1 MSRGGVSFSV
11 GRDHRDRDRCDQP
24 PCSMQRPTPLHRRPS
39 LPPSLSLSLPRPPF
53 YSAPLPPLPARE
65 GPRTCTT
72 PTTTPSPSFTGHVI
86 AKSIP
91 NANRAFPR
99 GSNSSL
105 VPFFERSL
113 FFEGIGGGPRGY
125 RRGILGREDGK
136 LTKRRRERGR
146 GTKRRRLVSGLAAL
160 GGNSSRL
167 AIKHGWADG

>member
-53 YSAPLPPLPARE
+53 YSPPLPPLPARE

-105 VPFFERSL
+105 VPFFREILVFRGDWRRTARISKRYPRARRRKVDKEEAR
-113 FFEGIGGGPRGY
+113 EGKGNETKEAGFGARCPRG
-125 RRGILGREDGK
+125 
-136 LTKRRRERGR
+136 
-146 GTKRRRLVSGLAAL
+146 
-160 GGNSSRL
+160 
-167 AIKHGWADG
+167 